1 MKDATAAEKEEF
13 FDSLSSDYV
22 SKIQEFFVTF
32 PIVVA
37 DVEYLKDKKRVTK
50 EVRGAASFLQ

>member
-1 MKDATAAEKEEF
+1 MKDTTEAEKEEF
-13 FDSLSSDYV
+13 LDSLSSDYV
-22 SKIQEFFVTF
+22 AKIQEFFTTF
-32 PIVVA
+32 PAVVA